1 MTSTLKFTHGA
12 ECAHLVMR
20 MAEQAGAEAVVFNT
34 QQPESVEVR
43 WPGRS
48 KVAFSGEWLVL
59 DGRRLSVR
67 QNKPEAG

>member
-1 MTSTLKFTHGA
+1 MTSTLKFTSA
-12 ECAHLVMR
+12 VECAHLVMR
-20 MAEQAGAEAVVFNT
+20 MAEAADASEVVFNRAM
-34 QQPESVEVR
+34 PESVEVR

-67 QNKPEAG
+67 QNRPEAL